1 MPSVWREY
9 CCCDNVLPKAW
20 DSVALWTRI
29 KLVLGE
35 PVFERPVDVEGLRGI
50 PPGTWA
56 HQTVSLSKMGHP
68 RIWSKEDGYCV
79 EKRYEVPKGYWR
91 RPQERLRATTTGLW
105 WLILLLAVPATC
117 QLRMNVW
124 THALLQ
130 CSVHHLVTLRR
141 HDRAH
146 CCHCPESPISRC
158 SHGPF
163 LWFSQ
168 GMSHCVHSWL
178 CSIFEATLLSYYST
192 ITVRRVF
199 YLYLWMRDS
208 LETPAAPEMK
218 MTNVKIIFKGPGFN
232 K

>member
-9 CCCDNVLPKAW
+9 CCCDNVFPKAW

-29 KLVLGE
+29 KLALGE

-56 HQTVSLSKMGHP
+56 HQTVSLSKMGPP
-68 RIWSKEDGYCV
+68 RIWSKEDDYFV
-79 EKRYEVPKGYWR
+79 EKEYEVPKGYWR

-130 CSVHHLVTLRR
+130 CSAHHLVTLRR

-146 CCHCPESPISRC
+146 CCHCPESAISRC
-158 SHGPF
+158 SHGPSYDSHKGCLTVYILGFALF
-163 LWFSQ
+163 LRQFCYHTIQLVLWDVSF
-168 GMSHCVHSWL
+168 
-178 CSIFEATLLSYYST
+178 IFTSECGTPLKLL
-192 ITVRRVF
+192 RH
-199 YLYLWMRDS
+199 
-208 LETPAAPEMK
+208 PK
-218 MTNVKIIFKGPGFN
+218 
-232 K
+232 